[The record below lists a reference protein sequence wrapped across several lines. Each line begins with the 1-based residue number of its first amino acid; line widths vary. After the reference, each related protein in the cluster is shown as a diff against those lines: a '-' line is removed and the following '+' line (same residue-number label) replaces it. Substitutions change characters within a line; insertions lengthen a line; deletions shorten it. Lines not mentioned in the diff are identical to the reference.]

1 MKTSTLALILA
12 GMMVVIGILMING
25 YGGKT
30 LGSANS
36 DSDRQVKTA
45 PADKIEVMHFHATQQ
60 CWSCIKVGEYALK
73 TIEEKFPE
81 EMASGKI
88 VYRDVNGELSENQEL
103 VRKYQARGSSLY
115 INAIRDGQDD
125 IKEDLT
131 VWRLVNNEGQ
141 FIDYFEGKLSELLDR

>member
-25 YGGKT
+25 SGGKT

-131 VWRLVNNEGQ
+131 VWRLVNNEGR

>member
-25 YGGKT
+25 SGGKT

-125 IKEDLT
+125 IKEDVT

-141 FIDYFEGKLSELLDR
+141 FIKYFEGELNELLGR